1 MMALWEQDSV
11 CITHLATCTKLGL
24 PTMTP
29 LLKRL
34 EDKKLLKREASPAD
48 DRQKLIVLTTEGKA
62 LAVQGEAVT
71 KEAFRQTG
79 FQQSEAMQLLD
90 LCHQMLKRMET
101 DESL

>member
-1 MMALWEQDSV
+1 
-11 CITHLATCTKLGL
+11 
-24 PTMTP
+24 MTP

-71 KEAFRQTG
+71 QEAFRQTG
-79 FQQSEAMQLLD
+79 FQPSEALQLLN
-90 LCHQMLKRMET
+90 LCHQMLKRMEA
-101 DESL
+101 ESL